1 MILVRKAKSLEL
13 HVFYNNSISELI
25 TDQIPKSSA
34 KSQSSSCYSG
44 SQKVESGKTK
54 GSDTVDLTIS
64 DSDDDVSLKNVPVSK
79 NSLNSNQTKTK
90 SVNGMSF

>member
-1 MILVRKAKSLEL
+1 MILVRILKAKFLYL
-13 HVFYNNSISELI
+13 YHKFDNNSVSELI
-25 TDQIPKSSA
+25 TDQTPMSLA
-34 KSQSSSCYSG
+34 KSQSSAYSG

-64 DSDDDVSLKNVPVSK
+64 DSDDDAPLKNVPVSK
-79 NSLNSNQTKTK
+79 NCQNSNQTK

>member
-1 MILVRKAKSLEL
+1 MFVL
-13 HVFYNNSISELI
+13 HVYLKNSIPELI
-25 TDQIPKSSA
+25 SDQIPKSSV

-44 SQKVESGKTK
+44 SQKIESGKTK

-64 DSDDDVSLKNVPVSK
+64 DSDDDAPLKKIPVSK
-79 NSLNSNQTKTK
+79 NSHNSNQTKTK